1 MSGKKVLIICPFTA
15 PNQGGVESH
24 IQKLLKFLDKKKTK
38 AIVVSYTPLTTQ
50 VGAPWYEKKGNYE
63 IYRMP
68 WFGNGWFP
76 KIEHNPILTF
86 LYLVP
91 GLLVLSLYVGI
102 KRSKEIGV
110 IHAHGFAAG
119 LVGVF
124 LGALIKKRK
133 VISTHAIY
141 NFENRPLLAR
151 IIKAILS
158 HYDFILAV
166 GEPARKELVAIGLP
180 INKVGVHPNWID
192 TNFFNPVTKKTS
204 GAHITAI
211 YCGRGLEKKGIF
223 LFGDIAKKNPSI
235 NFVAIVAEGPDR
247 DRFINGYGKLGNLN
261 IITTLPV
268 KFEEK
273 MKVILEAY
281 QSADIFIMPSLY
293 PEGFA
298 TVVLEAASA
307 GLATISSNLGTLPS
321 MIGDST
327 AFLITP
333 NEKNFTAILRR
344 LDKDKRLLK
353 KLQLGM
359 RHFAIKKF
367 SDKNAEVIY
376 NSYKLNHGKNKT

>member
-1 MSGKKVLIICPFTA
+1 MFNHKKVLIICPFTA

-24 IQKLLKFLDKKKTK
+24 IQKLLKFLDKRKTK
-38 AIVVSYTPLTTQ
+38 AIVVSYTPLTTP
-50 VGAPWYEKKGNYE
+50 VKAPWYEKKENYE

-91 GLLVLSLYVGI
+91 GLLVLSLFIGI
-102 KRSKEIGV
+102 KRRREIGV
-110 IHAHGFAAG
+110 LHSHGFAAG
-119 LVGVF
+119 FIGMLLGF
-124 LGALIKKRK
+124 LIMKRK

-141 NFENRPLLAR
+141 NFENRPVLAK

-158 HYDFILAV
+158 TYDYILSV
-166 GEPARKELVAIGLP
+166 GEPSRKELVAIGLP
-180 INKVGVHPNWID
+180 KDKVGIHPNWID
-192 TNFFNPVTKKTS
+192 TNFFKPAIKKTS
-204 GAHITAI
+204 QPHITAI

-223 LFGDIAKKNPSI
+223 LFGNIAKNNPLI

-247 DRFINGYGKLGNLN
+247 DRFISDFGKLRNLN
-261 IITTLPV
+261 IITSLPV

-273 MKVILEAY
+273 MKAILEAY
-281 QSADIFIMPSLY
+281 QSADVFIMPSLY

-298 TVVLEAASA
+298 TVVLETASV

-321 MIGDST
+321 MIEDSS
-327 AFLITP
+327 AYLISP
-333 NEKNFTAILRR
+333 NEKNFTTILRR
-344 LDKDKRLLK
+344 LGKDRRLLK
-353 KLQLGM
+353 KSQLGM
-359 RHFAIKKF
+359 RSFALKKF

-376 NSYKLNHGKNKT
+376 NSYKLKQ